1 VTRIRLT
8 PVQLSLAG
16 FIAILLLTW
25 VSYQPALSGA
35 FQLDDAQNLVGLA
48 VVEDSASFADFVLS
62 GTAGPGGR
70 PLALLSFAMQA
81 DEWQNGAEAFLRVNI
96 LIHLFNAVILA
107 ACLYQLSLLQSIARD
122 RAAVIAAVA
131 AGCWVLMPLLA
142 TASLLVVQRMTTLS
156 ALFALLGLLGYLM
169 ARRRLESSPTK
180 SMVGMSVSLGVG
192 TVLSMLCKETGVLL
206 PVLVLVLEATVLT
219 RPVSVSYW
227 RAWHSIVLVL
237 PMVVIAAYLV
247 TRFAYSDADIARRGF
262 TGWERL
268 LTEAGLL
275 WVYLQKALLSS
286 AGALGVYQPSP
297 EVSHSLFGA
306 RALLSSLAWL
316 VLTGVSIIYRRRWPL
331 LALAVLW
338 FLGAHSL
345 ESTVLPLELYFE
357 HRNYLPIV
365 GPVYAAVAVLILGGA
380 HLRRAAM
387 VLIPLYMVTSIFV
400 LYSFA
405 SLSGDPSMSSRYW
418 AHRYPDSVRAVTTMA
433 GYQLSEEGPLRA
445 LSTIEDFVA
454 RAPQHGYLETQVLN
468 MRCLFV
474 PDADHGDVVS
484 AARRSLPK
492 VDFTYTAGT
501 MLSELFSTAIAG
513 RCSAVDV
520 GTVEALAEALYNNPK
535 YAAVPGY
542 QQFHYKLM
550 AGIAR
555 QKGQTDLT
563 LANLEK
569 AIAAHPSSELNMMM
583 VTTLGGAGEFDRARE
598 YIEMAMAQA
607 PLNPM
612 WAWLWRSDLED
623 LGEYIDELE
632 RYSGDQQ

>member
-1 VTRIRLT
+1 MTRTRLT
-8 PVQLSLAG
+8 PVQFSLAG
-16 FIAILLLTW
+16 FFAILLLAW

-35 FQLDDAQNLVGLA
+35 FQLDDVQNLAGLA
-48 VVEDSASFADFVLS
+48 SVEDSASAADFVLS

-70 PLALLSFAMQA
+70 PLALLSFAAQA
-81 DEWQNGAEAFLRVNI
+81 DEWQHGAEAFLRVNV
-96 LIHLFNAVILA
+96 LIHLLNTVILA
-107 ACLYQLSLLQSIARD
+107 ACLYQLSLLQSIARE

-180 SMVGMSVSLGVG
+180 SMVAMSVSLGVG

-206 PVLVLVLEATVLT
+206 PALVLVLEATVLK
-219 RPVSVSYW
+219 RPASVPYW
-227 RAWHSIVLVL
+227 RAWHSVFLVL
-237 PMVVIAAYLV
+237 PAVVVAAYLA

-286 AGALGVYQPSP
+286 AAALGVYQPSP
-297 EVSHSLFGA
+297 EVSQSLFGA
-306 RALLSSLAWL
+306 RALLSSLTWL
-316 VLTGVSIIYRRRWPL
+316 ALIGVSIVYRRRWPL
-331 LALAVLW
+331 MALAVLW
-338 FLGAHSL
+338 YLAAHSL

-365 GPVYAAVAVLILGGA
+365 GPVYAAVAALILGGA
-380 HLRRAAM
+380 RLRRAAM
-387 VLIPLYMVTSIFV
+387 VLIPLYMVASAFV

-405 SLSGDPSMSSRYW
+405 SLSGDPSTSSRYW

-445 LSTIEDFVA
+445 LSTIENLVA
-454 RAPQHGYLETQVLN
+454 RAPQHGYLQTQVLN
-468 MRCLFV
+468 MRCLFL
-474 PDADHGDVVS
+474 PDGDHGSVIT
-484 AARRSLPK
+484 AAREMLPG
-492 VDFTYTAGT
+492 VEFTYTAGT

-520 GTVEALAEALYNNPK
+520 STVEELAQALYSNPR

-555 QKGQTDLT
+555 QKGRADLT

-569 AIAAHPSSELNMMM
+569 AIAAQPSSELNMMM
-583 VTTLGGAGEFDRARE
+583 VTTLGGTGEFDRARG
-598 YIEMAMAQA
+598 YIDTAMVQA

-612 WAWLWRSDLED
+612 WAWLWRSDLEN
-623 LGEYIDELE
+623 LREYIDELE
-632 RYSGDQQ
+632 RYSEEQQ